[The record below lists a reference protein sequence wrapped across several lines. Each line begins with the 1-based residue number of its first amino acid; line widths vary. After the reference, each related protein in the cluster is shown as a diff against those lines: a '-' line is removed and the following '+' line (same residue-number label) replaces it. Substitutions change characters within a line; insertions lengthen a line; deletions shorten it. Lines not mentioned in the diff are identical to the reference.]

1 MNSDQAPEKRRLG
14 RAAHEL
20 LGGSYS
26 HAKHEVEIGH
36 VTVNG
41 KVVADPGAWVSPSDR
56 VRHNP
61 SLPRRT
67 PTPKVPP
74 IEVLHA
80 DADVVVVVKPARL
93 VVHPTLEAEDD
104 TVITRTVAELAR
116 REGNPG
122 RVLVVHRIDRDTSGV
137 MVLARNQRAAKH
149 LNMQFKAHTV
159 ERRYLAFLRGDFSA
173 AREVDR
179 GIGRPRPGARRA
191 ALGEGRGREART
203 HLRPVER
210 FGVATLVEAE
220 LDTGRT
226 HQVRVHAS
234 WLGHPV
240 LGDTVYGDREKP
252 PVPVPRLALHAAHLG
267 FVHPSSGQRLSFEAP
282 LPGDLKAVVKAL
294 RRRARAAAQPI
305 PETAPRGRR
314 ERGLSEPAKRRAR
327 RE

>member
-1 MNSDQAPEKRRLG
+1 VTSDEQLPKRRLG

-26 HAKHEVEIGH
+26 HAKREVEIGH

-41 KVVADPGAWVSPSDR
+41 TVVADPGAWVSAADR

-67 PTPKVPP
+67 PPPRVPP

-80 DADVVVVVKPARL
+80 DADVVVVVKPAGL
-93 VVHPTLEAEDD
+93 VVHPTIEDEDD
-104 TVITRTVAELAR
+104 TVITRTVAALAR
-116 REGNPG
+116 REGRPG

-137 MVLARNQRAAKH
+137 MVLARNQKAAKH
-149 LNMQFKAHTV
+149 LNMQFKAHSV
-159 ERRYLAFLRGDFSA
+159 ERRYLAFLRGDFAA

-203 HLRPVER
+203 HLRPIER

-234 WLGHPV
+234 WLEHPV
-240 LGDTVYGDREKP
+240 LGDAVYGGREKP

-267 FVHPSSGQRLSFEAP
+267 FVHPSSGRRLSFEAP
-282 LPGDLKAVVKAL
+282 LPGDLKAVARAL
-294 RRRARAAAQPI
+294 RRRARAQP
-305 PETAPRGRR
+305 PPSSEAPPRGRG
-314 ERGLSEPAKRRAR
+314 ERRPSKPAKRRAR